1 MVHLLSLTQ
10 IKQLLICFQCVIL
23 CSDQK
28 MYKEAFK
35 NKNFKQSIDN
45 SVQLPKLEIQAE
57 TPSKKGEKRKVLISS
72 QSISDTRAFL
82 QDVVNVNILT

>member
-1 MVHLLSLTQ
+1 
-10 IKQLLICFQCVIL
+10 
-23 CSDQK
+23 